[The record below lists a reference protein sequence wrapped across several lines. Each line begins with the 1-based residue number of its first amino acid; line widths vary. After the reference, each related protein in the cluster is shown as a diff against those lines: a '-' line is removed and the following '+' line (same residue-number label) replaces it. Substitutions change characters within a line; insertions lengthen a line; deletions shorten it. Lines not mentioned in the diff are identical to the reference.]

1 MTLSC
6 QCGRVRIKIETRP
19 EFVNDCNCNLCRK
32 TGALWGYFAP
42 STVAVAGATSGYCRE
57 DKPAPAVE
65 VHFCANCGA
74 TTHFA
79 LTETAIAQFGNVH
92 MGVNMCLAEMRELAG
107 VEVRYPDG
115 LGWSGVGPFGH
126 VRPAERI
133 RG

>member
-6 QCGRVRIKIETRP
+6 QCGRVRIKIESRP

-42 STVAVAGATSGYCRE
+42 STVAVEGATSGYCRE

-65 VHFCANCGA
+65 VHFCGRCGA

-79 LTETAIAQFGNVH
+79 LTEPAIAQFGNVH
-92 MGVNMCLAEMRELAG
+92 MGVNMRLADMRDLAG
-107 VEVRYPDG
+107 VEIRYPDG
-115 LGWSGVGPFGH
+115 FGWSGSGAFGY
-126 VRPAERI
+126 VRPAELI
-133 RG
+133 GG